1 MARVELELGTARLW
15 VWQVNHSATRPPG
28 KPQGFPVFVINLPL
42 NVPFQLPA
50 STTTTTSTSSATA
63 QEVHYIMM
71 FYYIYLLCLRSSIH
85 DRSTL
90 GRQQWQVTCAG
101 QTACPSPAARL
112 PSADILTND
121 KSVGH
126 PGGLLSLE
134 GLWLLPSGWTDTS
147 WRKTVTDQCLQ
158 HARQH
163 QVCFHAEH
171 QSRWSGN

>member
-1 MARVELELGTARLW
+1 
-15 VWQVNHSATRPPG
+15 
-28 KPQGFPVFVINLPL
+28 
-42 NVPFQLPA
+42 
-50 STTTTTSTSSATA
+50 
-63 QEVHYIMM
+63 MM

-101 QTACPSPAARL
+101 QTAFPSPAARL

-134 GLWLLPSGWTDTS
+134 GL
-147 WRKTVTDQCLQ
+147 
-158 HARQH
+158 
-163 QVCFHAEH
+163 
-171 QSRWSGN
+171 